1 MATVRLGRARDPRR
15 ALMRGLVTSFFA
27 HEAIVTTEVKARETQ
42 RVAERLITKA
52 KRGDLHA
59 RRQVAAYLLSED
71 VLKKLFDDVAPRYKE
86 RPGGYTRI
94 IKLPARRGDGAPMA
108 RLELI

>member
-1 MATVRLGRARDPRR
+1 MVTVRLGRARDPRR
-15 ALMRGLVTSFFA
+15 ALLRGLVTSFFA
-27 HEAIVTTEVKARETQ
+27 HEAIVTTEAKARETQ
-42 RVAERLITKA
+42 RLAERLITKA

-71 VLKKLFDDVAPRYKE
+71 VLKKLFDEVAPRYKE
-86 RPGGYTRI
+86 RAGGYTRI